1 MTKKMILNL
10 KKKKKNA
17 KKINSTLIHRE
28 IKIEKKKKKNKNIM
42 NQKCYA

>member
-10 KKKKKNA
+10 KKKKKKNA

-28 IKIEKKKKKNKNIM
+28 IKIEKKKKTKTL
-42 NQKCYA
+42 

>member
-17 KKINSTLIHRE
+17 KKINSILIYRE
-28 IKIEKKKKKNKNIM
+28 IKIEKKTKTKTKTL
-42 NQKCYA
+42 